1 MIKERKVILTLTL
14 ILFTL
19 IGPAAIVQAAVEGN
33 FSSSYDGYDDQS
45 SETSGHEITIDG
57 TLTVRGNPAID
68 PVIRI
73 KPGSDTVLDES
84 SVAVSVPA
92 TQAIEFEKRHT
103 ENSVELVLS
112 GDSTEIP
119 AGTEIQIRYVVYP
132 TGVQKNPYQ
141 SGVVEMS
148 FDRPNGERTT
158 ERFPIT
164 TEMKNAPWAV
174 IESLRN
180 DLRVERVLDT
190 VSLVGWVGWLIG
202 ILVIAG
208 YVLFGRSGNG
218 GSPPS
223 ANDEP
228 STGGEQPSDPSK

>member
-1 MIKERKVILTLTL
+1 MIKDRKVILTIALL
-14 ILFTL
+14 LFTL
-19 IGPAAIVQAAVEGN
+19 IGTTAIVQAAVEGN

-84 SVAVSVPA
+84 SVAASVPA

-132 TGVQKNPYQ
+132 TGVQKNTYQ

-164 TEMKNAPWAV
+164 TEMENSPWGV

-180 DLRVERVLDT
+180 DLRTERILDA
-190 VSLVGWVGWLIG
+190 VSLVGWLGWLIG
-202 ILVIAG
+202 ILGIAG
-208 YVLFGRSGNG
+208 YVLFGRSRNEDG
-218 GSPPS
+218 PPS
-223 ANDEP
+223 ASDEA
-228 STGGEQPSDPSK
+228 SNGGEQPSDPSK